1 MPNYKRVNPKPR
13 QESLDRVV
21 RTYLSDDP
29 NRLGYVQL
37 VLGTGEIHQ
46 QLLRDYGPVTLN
58 GENATATLINDQDGG
73 TSALNTTYVRDI
85 TGGTS

>member
-21 RTYLSDDP
+21 RTYLRAD
-29 NRLGYVQL
+29 RLGYVQL

-46 QLLRDYGPVTLN
+46 QLLQDYGPFTFN

-73 TSALNTTYVRDI
+73 TSASYTTYVRDI
-85 TGGTS
+85 TGGTA